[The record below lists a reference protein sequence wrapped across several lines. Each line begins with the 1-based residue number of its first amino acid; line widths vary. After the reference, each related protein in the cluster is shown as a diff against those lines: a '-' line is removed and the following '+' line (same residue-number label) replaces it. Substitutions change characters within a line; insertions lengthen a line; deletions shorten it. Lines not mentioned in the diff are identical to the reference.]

1 MSITKAVD
9 ACKDRLYDAQ
19 ERLSELEAALKE
31 CNRISKSWKRIS
43 KSWKAQWENVLHEN
57 ALLKKDNAYLL
68 EQLPVQKKQQYDSG
82 MKFTT
87 KEYQERISK
96 LEAALLEAVVMFRDA
111 KEELYQC
118 LTVHAE
124 YSNRM
129 ELKLSELEEALKK

>member
-19 ERLSELEAALKE
+19 ERIAELENVRNE
-31 CNRISKSWKRIS
+31 SQRIS

-68 EQLPVQKKQQYDSG
+68 EQLPIQKKQQYDSG

>member
-1 MSITKAVD
+1 MSITKHISESLLNT
-9 ACKDRLYDAQ
+9 CKDNLYDAQ
-19 ERLSELEAALKE
+19 EHIEDLDKSLSESE
-31 CNRISKSWKRIS
+31 RIS